1 MKKEQIKFR
10 CSALEKAIIEKKAEH
25 SGQSVSSY
33 CRTVALGQKVS
44 YKLTAEELQAYQM
57 LTKYH
62 NSFVSINNLLEAKDS
77 QFSKMVADTAKEIRN
92 HLKKFQ

>member
-44 YKLTAEELQAYQM
+44 YKLTAEELEAYLM
-57 LTKYH
+57 LTRYH
-62 NSFVSINNLLEAKDS
+62 NNFVSISNLLKEKDS
-77 QFSKMVADTAKEIRN
+77 QFSKLVAETAKEISN